1 MARFRKGTMDHD
13 GDGRKGGSLK
23 GDGDMVKVKGA
34 GPKTKT
40 VSKVAPKAK
49 AEKAEAPKAEPPKSP
64 PPDNAKPA
72 KVSPEQLAAQVE
84 QADLEE
90 SIGRHPGG
98 MEPPLSEDAK
108 QAALEA
114 QFAEA
119 DAVGDPRRDEQAAI
133 LAVRG
138 F

>member
-1 MARFRKGTMDHD
+1 
-13 GDGRKGGSLK
+13 
-23 GDGDMVKVKGA
+23 MVKVKGA

-40 VSKVAPKAK
+40 VKKVAPKVA
-49 AEKAEAPKAEPPKSP
+49 AEKPVAKPAE
-64 PPDNAKPA
+64 AKPA
-72 KVSPEQLAAQVE
+72 KESLDQVAAKVE

-108 QAALEA
+108 AAALEA
-114 QFAEA
+114 EFARA